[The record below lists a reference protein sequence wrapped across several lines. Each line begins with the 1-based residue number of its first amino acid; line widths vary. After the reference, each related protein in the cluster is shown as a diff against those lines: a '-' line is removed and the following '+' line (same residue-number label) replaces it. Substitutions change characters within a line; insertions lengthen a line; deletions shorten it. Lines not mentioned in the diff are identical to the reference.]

1 MKLLIELR
9 EGEEAVVREVMG
21 GRGAVRN
28 LAELGIYPGKKI
40 KVIRNRGAL
49 IVSVNGSSF
58 VIGRGLAAKVVVD
71 GKQV

>member
-9 EGEEAVVREVMG
+9 EGEEAVVRDVMG